1 MKFNAR
7 SFAIIAAILVL
18 SIGFG
23 FAFDG
28 IATAIEKKQYPL
40 SERYADDIL
49 EVSIEYGIPEVI
61 LWAIVRT
68 ESGFAGDLEG
78 NDGGIGLMQLTPDEF
93 AMIQTDILKKAPE
106 DKGLLYD
113 PKKNLACGAAYL
125 SYLYQRDGVW
135 ETVFAAF
142 DAGTETVDAWLTNP
156 EYVNELGML
165 ENIPNAKTARFVRD
179 VTKARELYI
188 KLYFN
193 TTT

>member
-28 IATAIEKKQYPL
+28 IATSLEKKQYPL
-40 SERYADDIL
+40 SPRYANDIQRI
-49 EVSIEYGIPEVI
+49 SAEYGIPEVI

-68 ESGFAGDLEG
+68 ESGFSSNLEG
-78 NDGGIGLMQLTPDEF
+78 EDGGIGLMQLTPDEF
-93 AMIQTDILKKAPE
+93 AMIQTDILKEAPQ
-106 DKGLLYD
+106 DAGLLYD
-113 PKKNLACGAAYL
+113 PAKNLACGAAYL
-125 SYLYQRDGVW
+125 SFLYQRYGIW

-142 DAGTETVDAWLTNP
+142 DAGTDAVDAWLANP
-156 EYVNELGML
+156 DCVSELGTL
-165 ENIPNAKTARFVRD
+165 KNIPNQKTARFVRE

-188 KLYFN
+188 KLYF
-193 TTT
+193 

>member
-28 IATAIEKKQYPL
+28 IATSLEKKQYPL
-40 SERYADDIL
+40 SPRYANDIQRI
-49 EVSIEYGIPEVI
+49 SAEYGIPEVI

-68 ESGFAGDLEG
+68 ESGFSSNLEG
-78 NDGGIGLMQLTPDEF
+78 EDGGIGLMQLTPDEF
-93 AMIQTDILKKAPE
+93 AMIQTDILKEAPQ
-106 DKGLLYD
+106 DAGLLYD
-113 PKKNLACGAAYL
+113 PAKNLACGAAYL
-125 SYLYQRDGVW
+125 SFLYQRDGVW

-142 DAGTETVDAWLTNP
+142 DAGTDAVDAWLANP
-156 EYVNELGML
+156 DCVSELGTL
-165 ENIPNAKTARFVRD
+165 KNIPNQKTARFVRE

-188 KLYFN
+188 KLYF
-193 TTT
+193 